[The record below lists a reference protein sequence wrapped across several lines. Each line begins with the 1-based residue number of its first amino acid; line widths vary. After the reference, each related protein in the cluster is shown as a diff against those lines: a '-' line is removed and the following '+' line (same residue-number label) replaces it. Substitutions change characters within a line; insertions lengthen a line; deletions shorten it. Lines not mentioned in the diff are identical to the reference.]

1 LLPDSPIPDAR
12 RHAGQC
18 RESGFT
24 LVELSFVLL
33 LTALLIGTVLKG
45 QEVIFSARVRTLLS
59 EHEGARAAWLGFQ
72 DRYRALP
79 GDYASAAANITG
91 VSKAGN
97 GNGRIETDATP
108 TRADGVSKEYA
119 LVWEHLSKSRFLA
132 SEYVYS
138 ADLTFATVSRL
149 APRNLFGG
157 FVDLAYDDRYGN
169 PSASRPVRHTLKTG
183 NFLPAAMLAE
193 MDRKTDDGKAF
204 SGGFQFSNFAWFD
217 PRPPRDGAN
226 ACVDPQGNWRV
237 TDEAQ
242 AMNCGGA
249 SLL

>member
-1 LLPDSPIPDAR
+1 LSPDSLIPNAR
-12 RHAGQC
+12 RHARRC
-18 RESGFT
+18 RQNGIT
-24 LVELSFVLL
+24 LVEMAFTLL

-45 QEVIFSARVRTLLS
+45 QEVIFSARVRALLS

-72 DRYRALP
+72 DRFRALP
-79 GDYASAAANITG
+79 GDYTSAAANIPG
-91 VSKAGN
+91 VTKAGN
-97 GNGRIETDATP
+97 GNGRIETNATP

-132 SEYVYS
+132 SEYVYA

-157 FVDLAYDDRYGN
+157 FADLAYDGRYGN
-169 PSASRPVRHTLKTG
+169 PSATNPVRHTLKTG

-204 SGGFQFSNFAWFD
+204 SGGFQFSDFAWFA
-217 PRPPRDGAN
+217 PAPPASGAN
-226 ACVDPQGNWRV
+226 ACVDTLGNWRV
-237 TDEAQ
+237 TAEAQ
-242 AMNCGGA
+242 AMNCGAA